1 MLPTLPRG
9 HNRRVMEH
17 IAPKI
22 GTALAAAA
30 LGLGLPATASAQSY
44 PWTSPEPDM
53 SVTASM
59 IAEDETSPEFTAV
72 NDAVASMSDRT
83 QALVNLGQVSADH
96 IVVVSLAD
104 MGLTADQRYTLMQ
117 RIDPSDAANLQ
128 QTLGNVQVTER
139 GQLPG

>member
-1 MLPTLPRG
+1 MILAAPLSG
-9 HNRRVMEH
+9 QNRTVMEH

-59 IAEDETSPEFTAV
+59 IAEDETSPELTAG
-72 NDAVASMSDRT
+72 NDAIASMSDRT

-104 MGLTADQRYTLMQ
+104 MGLTADQR
-117 RIDPSDAANLQ
+117 
-128 QTLGNVQVTER
+128 
-139 GQLPG
+139 